1 MQMTDCY
8 QANAHHSFCEA
19 IGLHLQPP
27 AIMLVSFPLISR
39 LMVCSYLLIDTYLLL
54 THSFIQLEFKI
65 SDNEP
70 SAHDETYRRVERGA
84 RIVLATQLKPNLVLQ
99 VSSSCSYLCKHAHM
113 LG

>member
-27 AIMLVSFPLISR
+27 AIMLVSFLLISR
-39 LMVCSYLLIDTYLLL
+39 LMVCSYLLIVTYLLL
-54 THSFIQLEFKI
+54 TYHSFIQLEFKI

-99 VSSSCSYLCKHAHM
+99 VRSPCSYSL
-113 LG
+113 